1 MRKGPC
7 LIAVIDDESSV
18 RMALGRLIRVAGFDV
33 DTYAT
38 GADFLHAMERRRPDC
53 VILDLRMPCLS
64 GFDVQQ
70 ALHDLDGRVPV
81 LVLTGDD
88 SADSRERAMRH
99 GAAAYLRKPVDEALL
114 IDSIEMAVGGGLAA
128 TP

>member
-7 LIAVIDDESSV
+7 LIAVVDDESSV
-18 RMALGRLIRVAGFDV
+18 RTALGRLIRVAGFNV

-53 VILDLRMPCLS
+53 VVLDLRMPHVS

-70 ALHDLDGRVPV
+70 ALQQLDGRIPV

-88 SADSRERAMRH
+88 TAYRRERAMRH
-99 GAAAYLRKPVDEALL
+99 GAAGYLRKPVDDALL
-114 IDSIEMAVGGGLAA
+114 IDSIKMAVGGGLAS